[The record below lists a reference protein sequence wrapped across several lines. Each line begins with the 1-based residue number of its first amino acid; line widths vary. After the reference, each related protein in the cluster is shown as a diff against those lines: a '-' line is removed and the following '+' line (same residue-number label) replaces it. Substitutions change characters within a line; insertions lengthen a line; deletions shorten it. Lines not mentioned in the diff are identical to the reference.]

1 MRSSLPTLSQ
11 LKTQV
16 SSTLA
21 TTVYSANAQIT
32 ERDKPDS
39 GLGGSLAG
47 LWSHYL
53 TGDSLRSRIARGA
66 FWSVL
71 GTGISQALGLFATV
85 ICARLLGSA
94 AYGQLGIVLTTVNL
108 FATVASVGLGVTATK
123 HVAEYWRHDPRHA
136 GRIIA
141 MSSMVSAVSG
151 SAIAILLIVLAPW
164 LSRSTLKAP
173 LATELQ
179 LGALM
184 MLFAAVNGYQT
195 GTLAGF
201 EAFRTQA
208 VLNAIRGFVAC
219 PAIVTGVVLGG
230 LRGAMIAYTATSAV
244 TFLIH
249 EIAIRRQCRLH
260 SVPLSYSVDK
270 ADLRLL
276 WSFSLPVLIASFSF
290 TPAVWWTSAMLG
302 TTAGYAQLG
311 IFNAALQWQLLV
323 MFFSN
328 AVANLGLPTLSA
340 VLPERSI
347 EKYKQMLKVNFLLT
361 TALAV
366 IIAVPVGLAAP
377 WIMSLYGHGFASGAL
392 TLRLVCLAA
401 VISAA
406 NISVGQAIWSLG
418 AARPGMLLALMRG
431 LALVAAASLLSPHG
445 AAGLA
450 GAYVVMGVVQT
461 VVQAPFMCSL
471 MRRQAAVWAGPQASL
486 DCAREST
493 LRCSPFRSPEA

>member
-1 MRSSLPTLSQ
+1 MSSAIAELEVPSTREQ
-11 LKTQV
+11 LRAWVKGV
-16 SSTLA
+16 
-21 TTVYSANAQIT
+21 
-32 ERDKPDS
+32 
-39 GLGGSLAG
+39 
-47 LWSHYL
+47 WSHYL

-66 FWSVL
+66 FWCVL
-71 GTGISQALGLFATV
+71 GTGVSQALGLLATV
-85 ICARLLGSA
+85 VCARLLGSA
-94 AYGQLGIVLTTVNL
+94 LYGQLGIVLTTVNL

-151 SAIAILLIVLAPW
+151 SAIAILLIALAPW

-173 LATELQ
+173 LAAELQ
-179 LGALM
+179 LGAVM

-201 EAFRTQA
+201 EAFKTQA

-219 PAIVTGVVLGG
+219 PAIVTGVALGG
-230 LRGAMIAYTATSAV
+230 LRGAMVAYTATSAV

-249 EIAIRRQCRLH
+249 EIAIRRECRLH
-260 SVPLSYSVDK
+260 FVPLSYRVEK

-276 WSFSLPVLIASFSF
+276 WSFSIPVLIASFSF

-311 IFNAALQWQLLV
+311 IFSAALQWQAFV

-347 EKYKQMLKVNFLLT
+347 ARYKRILKVNFLLT

-377 WIMSLYGHGFASGAL
+377 WIMSLYGHGFVSGAS
-392 TLRLVCLAA
+392 TLRLICISA

-418 AARPGMLLALMRG
+418 AAVPGMLLALIRG
-431 LALVAAASLLSPHG
+431 VALVVAAGLLSPRG
-445 AAGLA
+445 AVGLA
-450 GAYVVMGVVQT
+450 GAYVLMGVVQT
-461 VVQAPFMCSL
+461 AVQAPFLRAL
-471 MRRQAAVWAGPQASL
+471 MRKQAAAWRGLPSHG
-486 DCAREST
+486 
-493 LRCSPFRSPEA
+493 EAVVRLPNA

>member
-1 MRSSLPTLSQ
+1 M
-11 LKTQV
+11 
-16 SSTLA
+16 A
-21 TTVYSANAQIT
+21 
-32 ERDKPDS
+32 ERDKPDA
-39 GLGGSLAG
+39 GLRGSLIG
-47 LWSHYL
+47 LWSHYFS
-53 TGDSLRSRIARGA
+53 GDSLRSRIARGA
-66 FWSVL
+66 FWSVM
-71 GTGISQALGLFATV
+71 GTGIGQALGLFATV

-94 AYGQLGIVLTTVNL
+94 LYGQLGIVLTTVNL

-123 HVAEYWRHDPRHA
+123 HVAEYRRHDPRHA

-201 EAFRTQA
+201 EAFKAQA
-208 VLNAIRGFVAC
+208 VLNTIRGVFAF

-260 SVPLSYSVDK
+260 SVPLSYRVDK

-276 WSFSLPVLIASFSF
+276 WSFSVPVLIASFSF
-290 TPAVWWTSAMLG
+290 TPAVWWTSAKLG
-302 TTAGYAQLG
+302 TSAGYAQLG

-361 TALAV
+361 TMLALV
-366 IIAVPVGLAAP
+366 LAVPVGLAAP
-377 WIMSLYGHGFASGAL
+377 WIMSLYGHGFASGAT
-392 TLRLVCLAA
+392 TLRLICLAT
-401 VISAA
+401 VLSAA
-406 NISVGQAIWSLG
+406 NTSVGSAIWSLN
-418 AARPGMLLALMRG
+418 AALPGMLLALMRG
-431 LALVAAASLLSPHG
+431 VALVVAASLLSSHG

-450 GAYVVMGVVQT
+450 WAYVLMGIAQTAVQ
-461 VVQAPFMCSL
+461 VPFIYSL
-471 MRRQAAVWAGPQASL
+471 MRKQAAVWAGPQVTL
-486 DCAREST
+486 DYA
-493 LRCSPFRSPEA
+493 